1 MPKNVALSDDQQ
13 FRYEE
18 VIRYVRELIKAGT
31 LAPGSK
37 APSLR
42 RLSKARGVS
51 VSTALQ
57 AYRILESQGELEA
70 RPQSGFYVRDKKPDT
85 ALPSMMRSSSK
96 ERVVKPGKHV
106 SSMFSH
112 AIDSNLVPLAC
123 AIPSQQILL
132 GSQLDKFL
140 IRAART
146 EGARANTYAPPLGI
160 EELRDVIARRSMLW
174 GHACG
179 SDDILI
185 TCGCT
190 EALHLAL
197 RVTTQPGDTVAVE
210 SPNYFG
216 FLPILREQGLKVV
229 EIPTD
234 SVDGLSLPVLEQLL
248 SSGQVSVCLF
258 SSAFNNPLG
267 CLTSEAKKSAVLKL
281 LNRHRATLIEDD
293 IYGDIYFGAER
304 PRPYSAMDEARDVIY
319 CSSFSKTVA
328 PGYRIGW
335 VSSERH
341 IERLL
346 EARYGTSLCGP
357 VLPQIALARFLNGG
371 AYDNHLRRLRKQL
384 QDNIRDVS
392 KAVTDTF
399 PKGTRISRPEG
410 GFVLWVELP
419 KAIRTRELFER
430 AIAAGICFA
439 PGDLFTT
446 TENYRSCLR
455 LSCGF
460 ECDSTLERAIWQLG
474 ALADQLLE
482 NAGAKK

>member
-1 MPKNVALSDDQQ
+1 MAKNLVTVDEEH

-18 VIRYVRELIKAGT
+18 VIRYVRELIQSGT
-31 LAPGSK
+31 LTPGSK

-51 VSTALQ
+51 VTTALQ

-70 RPQSGFYVRDKKPDT
+70 RPQSGFYVREQQPST
-85 ALPSMMRSSSK
+85 ARPTMMRSSGK
-96 ERVVKPGKHV
+96 ERMIKSGKKV
-106 SSMFSH
+106 SLMFSH
-112 AIDSNLVPLAC
+112 AIDSTLVPLGC
-123 AIPSQQILL
+123 AIPSPDLL
-132 GSQLDKFL
+132 VGSQLDKFL
-140 IRAART
+140 VRVART
-146 EGARANTYAPPLGI
+146 EGAKANTYASPQGI
-160 EELRDVIARRSMLW
+160 EELRDAIARRSMLW
-174 GHACG
+174 GHRCAP
-179 SDDILI
+179 DDVLI
-185 TCGCT
+185 TAGCT

-216 FLPILREQGLKVV
+216 FLPILREQGLKVM

-234 SVDGLSLPVLEQLL
+234 SVDGLSLEVLEQALD
-248 SSGQVSVCLF
+248 SVRVKVCLF

-267 CLTSEAKKSAVLKL
+267 CLTPESKKSAVLKL
-281 LNRHRATLIEDD
+281 LNRYRATLIEDD

-335 VSSERH
+335 VSSEKH
-341 IERLL
+341 LDRLL
-346 EARYGTSLCGP
+346 ESRYGTTLCSP
-357 VLPQIALARFLNGG
+357 ILPQLAIARFLNGG
-371 AYDNHLRRLRKQL
+371 AYDNHLRRLRSQL
-384 QDNIRDVS
+384 QKNIVAVS
-392 KAVTDTF
+392 KVVTDTF
-399 PKGTRISRPEG
+399 PEGTRISRPEG

-419 KAIRTRELFER
+419 KTIRTRELFET
-430 AIAAGICFA
+430 ALEAGIAFA

-455 LSCGF
+455 LSCGYP
-460 ECDSTLERAIWQLG
+460 CDSSLERGLWQLG
-474 ALADQLLE
+474 ALANQAL
-482 NAGAKK
+482 